1 MQNVLIAPTKMK
13 YQNVWGL
20 DFSVPVM
27 NIKEICAEKIR
38 AMSDR
43 ARYRDFYDMYLIL
56 DKYQVNLD
64 EILEMVGTK
73 EVRQTISKA
82 SILRNW
88 QIILSQKKKEMTQ
101 IYYSREVGDSL
112 IEEMIN
118 GIPYLSVLSRHTEK

>member
-1 MQNVLIAPTKMK
+1 MK